1 MRAVEERRKYTSSF
15 PAIMTPNHLANSPKT
30 RMHCDDRGEGLVI
43 AGGDSAG
50 SSTQLAVNCLPA
62 LRPRA
67 QSRRAVMEGGKGT
80 RRIPPHTFSISPARL
95 DHSARVA
102 MSGIKSWTCRA
113 SSRQHPAN
121 LRSGSRPEKEGKAA
135 DDEEGGDGHWVCL
148 ERRVEWRNKI
158 GGGKIWA
165 GGGGKGSVDVDVVDV
180 DGKGKGGDTDK
191 REIGNWE
198 LGIDGLPGRGW
209 DSSRK
214 ETD

>member
-1 MRAVEERRKYTSSF
+1 MKSSGARNTEAITPPLLSLIYREIPVIRIRSPSIMRAVEERRKYTSSF

-148 ERRVEWRNKI
+148 VRGRE
-158 GGGKIWA
+158 
-165 GGGGKGSVDVDVVDV
+165 GGKGH
-180 DGKGKGGDTDK
+180 GKENG
-191 REIGNWE
+191 
-198 LGIDGLPGRGW
+198 
-209 DSSRK
+209 
-214 ETD
+214 ETERHT